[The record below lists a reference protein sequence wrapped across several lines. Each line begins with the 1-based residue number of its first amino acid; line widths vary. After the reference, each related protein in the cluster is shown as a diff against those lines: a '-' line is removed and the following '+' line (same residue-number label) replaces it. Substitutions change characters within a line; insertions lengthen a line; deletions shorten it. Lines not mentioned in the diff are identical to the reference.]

1 MESDNNHSND
11 SEKDDKVGFT
21 NEHEITACKNC
32 EEDYEVGFEF
42 CPHCG
47 QKTNED
53 LTVGVLFYNTIS
65 NYFSF
70 DARFFKS
77 FIPLMF
83 KPGIL
88 AKRFIE
94 GKRLLYLHPAQ
105 MYLFISVVFFFLF
118 SIVSRDFVNKS
129 DSKIEKEFKEENVA
143 DATNKKV
150 LDSIALA
157 ELIAPLKNTQMLTGL
172 DDEELEKLDSIITAS
187 ANAKDISDLNFGFDR
202 KKLDS
207 LIVIEATEAVQL
219 KAMGLKEDA
228 GFFVRRFYTQG
239 LKIYKQSGKGVIQA
253 FLDSIPISLF
263 ILLPI
268 FAMIL
273 KLFFWR
279 RGTFAHHLVFSF
291 YYYSFLFTVLS
302 IILISN
308 LIWEVPDWIDWL
320 VMSSTFFYLFF
331 AIKRFYRQGY
341 FVSFFKTCVATFVY
355 MTFVI
360 PIAIGVMMA
369 GAFMFY

>member
-157 ELIAPLKNTQMLTGL
+157 ELIAPLKNTQMLTGM

-239 LKIYKQSGKGVIQA
+239 LKIYKQSGRGVIQA